1 MVSYIAA
8 QKGYGSTDCGNQI
21 TCGCHWKGIRF
32 LKPAALSGGV
42 FIPFFFNSFLFLF
55 FFFSIHR
62 LDKREGPK
70 KKKGKSLASTCKRNR
85 MFVRSTV
92 HTGARLSLRRLSLHA
107 GRTLV

>member
-70 KKKGKSLASTCKRNR
+70 KKKVNLLHQPTKE
-85 MFVRSTV
+85 
-92 HTGARLSLRRLSLHA
+92 TGCLSGQLYIRVLDFP
-107 GRTLV
+107 